1 MSENQDQNL
10 SSMITSVVEDL
21 NALVRGHI
29 ELAKAEARDGVSRVI
44 TASVL
49 FISALAMANLAVI
62 FVFIAFAFFL
72 NNQGFPLWVSF
83 LVVMLALL
91 VGAGIMVAIA
101 VNVLKK
107 MTFGTRTADSFNETA
122 KSLGNLRD
130 SSK

>member
-10 SSMITSVVEDL
+10 SSMIASVVEDM
-21 NALVRGHI
+21 NSLVRGHI
-29 ELAKAEARDGVSRVI
+29 ELAKAEAREGITRVI
-44 TASVL
+44 SASVL

-62 FVFIAFAFFL
+62 FVFIALAFFL

-101 VNVLKK
+101 LNVLRKI
-107 MTFGTRTADSFNETA
+107 TFGTRTADSITETA
-122 KSLGNLRD
+122 RTLVNSRE